1 MIVARWFVQTAWA
14 SIGAKS
20 RAHDEFRSCSM
31 LRSSLGAQGV
41 ILGAVG
47 YVWIAVEVLGLID
60 ALRHSGPDWDYADRN
75 KAFWIIF
82 MVFFGPIFVIPYLFV
97 VRPRF
102 PDRAAREE
110 SSPFLKR

>member
-1 MIVARWFVQTAWA
+1 M
-14 SIGAKS
+14 
-20 RAHDEFRSCSM
+20 
-31 LRSSLGAQGV
+31 
-41 ILGAVG
+41 GAVG